1 MQQTNIMH
9 FTEQLKNN
17 RTMHNVLVSAE
28 CSDIQ
33 LHNIRLLPNIEN
45 PVLVGPYLMAV
56 PNFQYLDSSVKSN
69 TAYNVLVVAH

>member
-9 FTEQLKNN
+9 FTEQLQNN

-45 PVLVGPYLMAV
+45 PVSVGPYQPGQCCQVTHTKFCANKV
-56 PNFQYLDSSVKSN
+56 
-69 TAYNVLVVAH
+69 

>member
-9 FTEQLKNN
+9 FTEQLQNN

-45 PVLVGPYLMAV
+45 PVPVGPYV
-56 PNFQYLDSSVKSN
+56 PM
-69 TAYNVLVVAH
+69 